1 MWWMPPWRCTV
12 PNLYFRTS
20 EPSGEGLEI
29 AILGQ
34 IHFLVIYYLCC
45 ANTSKNCIISAVNVF
60 ERRLKETPIKDIQIS
75 VWNKRSCLCWKKIQW
90 SFQVLLGIS
99 SLFLL
104 KLIRFS
110 QSISW
115 EIWNRLYPHWW
126 KCFSHI
132 GQYESAYSFAS
143 LLKIITC
150 VCEECL
156 PYLEISKA
164 EF

>member
-1 MWWMPPWRCTV
+1 MLIKLIMWLMPPWRCTV
-12 PNLYFRTS
+12 PILYFGTS
-20 EPSGEGLEI
+20 EI
-29 AILGQ
+29 TILGQ
-34 IHFLVIYYLCC
+34 IHFFVIYYLCC
-45 ANTSKNCIISAVNVF
+45 ANSKKKKMIISAVNVF
-60 ERRLKETPIKDIQIS
+60 ERRLKETPIKDIPIS
-75 VWNKRSCLCWKKIQW
+75 LWNKRSCLCWKKIQW
-90 SFQVLLGIS
+90 NFGVLLGIS

-126 KCFSHI
+126 KCFSHV
-132 GQYESAYSFAS
+132 GQYESAYPFAS